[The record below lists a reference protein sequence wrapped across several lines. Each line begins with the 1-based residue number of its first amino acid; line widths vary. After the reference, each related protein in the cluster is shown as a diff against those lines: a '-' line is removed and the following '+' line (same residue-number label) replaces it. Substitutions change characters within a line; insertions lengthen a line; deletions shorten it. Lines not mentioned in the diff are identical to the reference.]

1 MDGNHGGGV
10 KQWNWQLENS
20 QQNDPNFTGIS
31 ESIWT
36 DMIQDRDIS
45 YMFDE
50 TTPAKAC
57 DDLLS
62 NAGARGTFCWHTHA
76 VFNCLIFFHSL
87 GNGVSGNMGKELGES
102 SHSCFVM
109 KRRRMLQF
117 DSHSVDPLLCCR
129 ETSSAFLRSYGR
141 DGSVEEIFVDAPQW
155 DSRQEGSCD
164 DADQST
170 DLWLANCL
178 NDTDMKTSHDD
189 VNYSGSPSDVQIDIS
204 EFWNDLDHS
213 DASMD
218 QPQVTRTPRK
228 IIFRGRKSFTCSP
241 PKLASSVAYPFTFIK
256 PCGVHGDVTLNDIN
270 QRIQGP
276 HPHKMQQS
284 KEDPLTSY
292 QTSVFSGK
300 PVVGKMKIRTEG
312 GRGSITVIRTKG

>member
-10 KQWNWQLENS
+10 KISSLENS
-20 QQNDPNFTGIS
+20 HQNDPNFTGIS

-62 NAGARGTFCWHTHA
+62 NA
-76 VFNCLIFFHSL
+76 
-87 GNGVSGNMGKELGES
+87 GNMGKELGES

-178 NDTDMKTSHDD
+178 NDTDMNTSHDD

-213 DASMD
+213 NASMD
-218 QPQVTRTPRK
+218 QPQVTRTPQK

-276 HPHKMQQS
+276 HPHEMQQS

-312 GRGSITVIRTKG
+312 GRGSITVTRTKG